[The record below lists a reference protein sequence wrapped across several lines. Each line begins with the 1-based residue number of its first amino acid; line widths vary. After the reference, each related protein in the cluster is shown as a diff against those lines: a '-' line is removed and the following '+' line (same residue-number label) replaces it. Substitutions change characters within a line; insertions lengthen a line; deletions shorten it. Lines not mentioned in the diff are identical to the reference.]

1 MIFPCTA
8 RTGGGIQ
15 LPDDNRFQI
24 LYRFPFR
31 SRSKSFSIWLST
43 PAFAFIRRY
52 ASTTC
57 NLLTRNG
64 FCLFT
69 HSLLLPTVG
78 LWCRLPDAAP
88 SLHVHYTHFLT
99 TTNSSAPV
107 SHNDTLILIISVI
120 CISLLTLRRPVPVVP
135 AKSLIQRHACY
146 TPDTIYAAFGIH
158 P

>member
-78 LWCRLPDAAP
+78 L
-88 SLHVHYTHFLT
+88 
-99 TTNSSAPV
+99 
-107 SHNDTLILIISVI
+107 
-120 CISLLTLRRPVPVVP
+120 
-135 AKSLIQRHACY
+135 
-146 TPDTIYAAFGIH
+146 
-158 P
+158 